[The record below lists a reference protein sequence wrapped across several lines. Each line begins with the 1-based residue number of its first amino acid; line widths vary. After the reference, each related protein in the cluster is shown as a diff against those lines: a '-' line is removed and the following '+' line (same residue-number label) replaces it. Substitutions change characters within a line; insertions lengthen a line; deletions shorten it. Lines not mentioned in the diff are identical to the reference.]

1 MYNLLVCSL
10 SHGLW
15 GVLRWWRFSRLWLY
29 WGWPRVPLF
38 RGFGWCVVLC
48 VCEGDVLFV
57 RDCPSSCI
65 VRWSAEEGRRE
76 EG

>member
-1 MYNLLVCSL
+1 M
-10 SHGLW
+10 
-15 GVLRWWRFSRLWLY
+15 WLY